1 MLEAVLLGLGPTAPL
16 AVLELMVELGAD
28 IHYRDSE
35 GYGPIVS
42 ATWFSPPE
50 FVGFLLK
57 RGANPNARFG
67 TPPDTLLDLVY
78 LDTYIAED
86 RARDTPRKPEFELQR
101 AEIWRLD
108 QIRRLLLAAGAKTSK
123 ELEAL

>member
-1 MLEAVLLGLGPTAPL
+1 MFSLGRTAPL
-16 AVLELMVELGAD
+16 DVLEFMVGLGAD

-50 FVGFLLK
+50 FVRYLLK

-78 LDTYIAED
+78 LDLYIAEQ
-86 RARDTPRKPEFELQR
+86 RSLATGNRKEFNLHRDEV
-101 AEIWRLD
+101 WRLD
-108 QIRRLLLAAGAKTSK
+108 QIRRLLLAAGARTSK